1 MRVLSHLAVEAPG
14 SQQRG
19 VQGFNRSLNPTGIS
33 DRALTNA
40 MRVLSHL
47 AVEAPGAQQRGV
59 QQVRAVGGADEN
71 HARVRREAC
80 PTATQQWRIVLGF
93 GTARQRMALGTMDEI
108 PNCFIA
114 VRPPPPL

>member
-1 MRVLSHLAVEAPG
+1 
-14 SQQRG
+14 
-19 VQGFNRSLNPTGIS
+19 
-33 DRALTNA
+33 